1 MSEDGWGEL
10 SPERIGKATASRIS
24 DVIAKTKS
32 GYGASRANYAAELVA
47 ERLTGVQYSSGYEN
61 AAMKWGRETEP
72 LARVAYEFHTDNQVE
87 KAGFVIHPTIPMS
100 GASPDGLVQFASH
113 PMMNVGANLGLVEI
127 KCPTTATHIATL
139 RGEPLADKYYVQVQW
154 QMACTKRLWTD
165 WVSFD
170 PRLPEEMRLFV
181 ARIPLDRKR
190 VHELED
196 EVTAFLAEV
205 EATVIFLKAK
215 YQKVQAA

>member
-1 MSEDGWGEL
+1 MSEEGWGEL
-10 SPERIGKATASRIS
+10 SPERIGRATASRIS

-32 GYGASRANYAAELVA
+32 GYSTSRGNYAAELVA

-61 AAMKWGRETEP
+61 AAMKFGRETEP
-72 LARVAYEFHTDNQVE
+72 LARIAYEFHTDSQVD
-87 KAGFVIHPTIPMS
+87 KAGFIVHPTIPLS
-100 GASPDGLVQFASH
+100 GASPDGVI
-113 PMMNVGANLGLVEI
+113 NNDGLVEI
-127 KCPTTATHIATL
+127 KCPNTATHIATL
-139 RGEPLADKYYVQVQW
+139 RGEPMADKYYVQVQW

-190 VHELED
+190 IHELED

-215 YQKVQAA
+215 YQKAAV

>member
-24 DVIAKTKS
+24 DIIAKTKS
-32 GYGASRANYAAELVA
+32 GYSTSRANYAAELVA
-47 ERLTGVQYSSGYEN
+47 ERLTGVQYSTGYEN

-72 LARVAYEFHTDNQVE
+72 LARVAYEFHSDSTVD

-100 GASPDGLVQFASH
+100 GASPDGLI
-113 PMMNVGANLGLVEI
+113 NNDGLVEI
-127 KCPTTATHIATL
+127 KCPNTATHIATL
-139 RGEPLADKYYVQVQW
+139 RGEPIPDKYYVQMQW
-154 QMACTKRLWTD
+154 QMACTKRLFCD
-165 WVSFD
+165 FVSFD

-190 VHELED
+190 IHELED

-205 EATVIFLKAK
+205 EATVIFLRAK
-215 YQKVQAA
+215 YQKAAA

>member
-10 SPERIGKATASRIS
+10 SLERIGKATASRIS
-24 DVIAKTKS
+24 DIVARTRS

-47 ERLTGVQYSSGYEN
+47 ERLTGMQYSTGYEN
-61 AAMKWGRETEP
+61 AAMKWGKENEP
-72 LARVAYEFHTDNQVE
+72 LARIAYEFHADMQVE
-87 KAGFVIHPTIPMS
+87 RAGFIHHPIIAMT
-100 GASPDGLVQFASH
+100 GASPDGLI
-113 PMMNVGANLGLVEI
+113 NNDGLVEI
-127 KCPTTATHIATL
+127 KCPNTATHIATL

-154 QMACTKRLWTD
+154 QLACTGRLWSD

-181 ARIPLDRKR
+181 KRVPLDRKR
-190 VHELED
+190 IHELEE

-205 EATVIFLKAK
+205 EATVIFLRAK
-215 YQKVQAA
+215 YQKGA